1 MYDNLYIS
9 PSFLEAEARSERLG
23 PFVQMARSLQRT
35 VTPPAMAEYDD
46 EQEAPGSPGSYDL
59 SAIAGSLRVA
69 STTPR
74 AGPDGC
80 SAPEPAGAGVV
91 TPQTLASPAAASPA
105 RGLPSSTL
113 RSTLATPR
121 WWSPQQQQNKPP

>member
-1 MYDNLYIS
+1 MYIS

-23 PFVQMARSLQRT
+23 PFVQMARSLKRT

-46 EQEAPGSPGSYDL
+46 EQDAPGSLGSYDL

-69 STTPR
+69 TPPR
-74 AGPDGC
+74 AGSDGWR
-80 SAPEPAGAGVV
+80 SSEAAGAGAV
-91 TPQTLASPAAASPA
+91 TPRTPASPAAASPA

-121 WWSPQQQQNKPP
+121 WWSPQQQPNQPQ